1 MGGAA
6 GADETQ
12 RAARSVKFVV
22 DAQLPRRLA
31 RVLAALG
38 ADAVH
43 TLELPAANR
52 TPDGEVRRVAV
63 AENRIVVTKDGD
75 FVDWF
80 LLNGAPPRLFFIST
94 GNITN
99 DELLALVRR
108 NWPAISQMLA
118 QGEFVE
124 MSRTAV
130 ILHS

>member
-1 MGGAA
+1 
-6 GADETQ
+6 
-12 RAARSVKFVV
+12 VKFIV

-31 RVLAALG
+31 RELTALG
-38 ADAVH
+38 ADALH
-43 TLELPAANR
+43 TLELPTANR
-52 TPDGEVRRVAV
+52 TPDGELRRGAV

-80 LLNGAPPRLFFIST
+80 LLHGAPPKLFFIST

-99 DELLALVRR
+99 DELLTLVRG
-108 NWPAISQMLA
+108 NWPTIAQMLA

-130 ILHS
+130 ILHA